1 VTDTAASSAN
11 APAPVRFIVNGIERA
26 VAAEHDTPLLYI
38 LRNDLKLKG
47 AKFGCGIGECG
58 ACSVLLNGKA
68 ARSCDLPLW
77 SVADQEVTTI
87 EALSTDGVPNPLQ
100 QAFIDEQAL
109 QCGYCINGMIMAATA
124 LLEQNPA
131 PTETQIKDALARHL
145 CRCGSH
151 KRIVKA
157 IQRAARQSKP

>member
-1 VTDTAASSAN
+1 MAAVN
-11 APAPVRFIVNGIERA
+11 APAPVRFIVNGIEHTI
-26 VAAEHDTPLLYI
+26 AAGHDTPLLYI

-87 EALSTDGVPNPLQ
+87 EALSIDGVPNPLQ

-124 LLEQNPA
+124 LLAQNA
-131 PTETQIKDALARHL
+131 TPTEAQIRDALARHL

-151 KRIVKA
+151 NRIVKA
-157 IQRAARQSKP
+157 IQCAARQLKP